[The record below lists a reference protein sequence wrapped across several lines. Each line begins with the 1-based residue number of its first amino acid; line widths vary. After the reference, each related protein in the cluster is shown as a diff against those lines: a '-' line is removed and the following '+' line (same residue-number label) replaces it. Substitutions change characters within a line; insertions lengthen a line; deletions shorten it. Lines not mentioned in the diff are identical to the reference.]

1 MATNAQDPQGYGL
14 LAAFCTAILPF
25 PNPDGSVSMRAITTV
40 QPTLGLGTDPRNPMG
55 PPLPDVASGRQL
67 LVGALLCRISTARG
81 SLVDTQIPTTTAQ
94 YGIDISDSADAD
106 MSPQD
111 AGQLSAGIDSQISA
125 DERVKSSLTAG
136 ALVGD
141 TLVLPITVT
150 DRAGPF
156 KLTLAISTLTA
167 DLSVL
172 SSPT

>member
-1 MATNAQDPQGYGL
+1 MATSTTDPQGYGL
-14 LAAFCTAILPF
+14 LAAFCTAVLPF
-25 PNPDGSVSMRAITTV
+25 PDGSGGVYMRAITTV
-40 QPTLGLGTDPRNPMG
+40 QPTLGLGTDPRTG
-55 PPLPDVASGRQL
+55 ALLPDIASGRQL